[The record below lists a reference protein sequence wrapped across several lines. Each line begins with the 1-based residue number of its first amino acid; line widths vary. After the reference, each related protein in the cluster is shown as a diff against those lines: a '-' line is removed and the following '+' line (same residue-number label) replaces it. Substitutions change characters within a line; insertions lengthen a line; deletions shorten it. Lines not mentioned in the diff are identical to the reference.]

1 MSDSNSLTPRARQ
14 MFTVVEKFLASGLS
28 QKVFCQ
34 QEGIVL
40 TTFGWWFKQYRQAQN
55 PRPKASLP
63 ATTKTNSFIP
73 LVVNPPASADPPTR
87 CVIEFPN
94 GVVVRLTGAVSP
106 QMLVHLI
113 QTVGD

>member
-14 MFTVVEKFLASGLS
+14 MFTMVEKFLASG
-28 QKVFCQ
+28 QPRKAFCQ
-34 QEGIVL
+34 QEGLVL
-40 TTFGWWFKQYRQAQN
+40 TTFAWWFKQYRQAQN
-55 PRPKASLP
+55 PRPKAPLP
-63 ATTKTNSFIP
+63 AKTKTNSFIP
-73 LVVNPPASADPPTR
+73 LVVNPAAAADPPTR

-113 QTVGD
+113 QTGGD